1 MLLLL
6 TLLCAFL
13 IIVLIDKINSEIFG
27 CLFQFHSY
35 DLQDGRIKEW
45 EFADMLL
52 TYSSF
57 QEKKK
62 QRILR
67 KVKKSFKGDSQVG
80 NQWSNEAKLV

>member
-13 IIVLIDKINSEIFG
+13 IIIIVLIDKINSEIFG
-27 CLFQFHSY
+27 VLFGCCFQFHSY

-80 NQWSNEAKLV
+80 NQ